1 MRGIRKNGQPYR
13 VLIVDDS
20 MFVIKQ
26 LRQILISEGFK
37 VMGVAE
43 NGFEA
48 VELYQERFEEIDL
61 VTMDITMPKMDGISA
76 LERIMAINKDA
87 VVIMISALGREDLI
101 KRSII
106 LGAKSFIVKPLD
118 RHKVLDRLE
127 AILQHFL

>member
-1 MRGIRKNGQPYR
+1 
-13 VLIVDDS
+13 
-20 MFVIKQ
+20 
-26 LRQILISEGFK
+26 
-37 VMGVAE
+37 
-43 NGFEA
+43 EA

-76 LERIMAINKDA
+76 LERIMAINKNA